1 MKHFREKL
9 KKINNSNVPFIA
21 SHQGIAG
28 GNISYNTYKAFQ
40 AAINAGANFI
50 EFDITQS
57 LDGIFYVFHE
67 NEEAIRLNH
76 NQKLRDMYS
85 KDIDKL
91 RHINMN
97 AHEVGKVETLYEVMN
112 NMKSHPDIL
121 MHIDH
126 VTKWK
131 TAILLELDKY
141 QNQADQFMIKIDI
154 NDFDAVTA
162 IKNHPVKYMTIMIIR
177 NSQELELALSL
188 QNKVNIVCIEILFE
202 SIDDKQISFDSI
214 TRIKNNDI
222 FVLVNGIVIRNDST
236 LCAFLD
242 DDLSLLNSPD
252 QGWGKLV
259 HLGVDIIQTDWVTP
273 LYNYLNPIKNN
284 S

>member
-1 MKHFREKL
+1 MNK
-9 KKINNSNVPFIA
+9 SNIPYIA

-28 GNISYNTYKAFQ
+28 GNISYNTYKAFK
-40 AAINAGANFI
+40 AAINAGADFI

-97 AHEVGKVETLYEVMN
+97 AHEIGRVETLYDVMN
-112 NMKSHPDIL
+112 NMKNHPDTL
-121 MHIDH
+121 VHIDH

-141 QNQADQFMIKIDI
+141 QNQADQFMIKIDL
-154 NDFDAVTA
+154 NDSEAVTA
-162 IKNHPVKYMTIMIIR
+162 VKNHPVKYMTILIIR
-177 NSQELELALSL
+177 NAQELEIALSL
-188 QNKVNIVCIEILFE
+188 QNGINIVGIEILFE
-202 SIDDKQISFDSI
+202 SINDEQISLDTI
-214 TRIKNNDI
+214 TKIKNNDMFI
-222 FVLVNGIVIRNDST
+222 LVNAIVICNDST
-236 LCAFLD
+236 LCAYLD
-242 DDLSLLNSPD
+242 DDTSILNSPD
-252 QGWGKLV
+252 SGWGKLA
-259 HLGVDIIQTDWVTP
+259 HLGVDIIQTDWVTA
-273 LYNYLNPIKNN
+273 LSNYLSTIKNDR
-284 S
+284 